1 MTHSMENNNNKLQ
14 TTINYKHYL
23 KHREYMSSTKL
34 EDYIKL
40 CQRFYNG
47 DQWPDNNS
55 NNMIRTTINI
65 ISYSSNFKAA
75 KINGTPQFIQ
85 YTANNGKDCTHLQKF
100 DEYNL
105 KKLQETTFNFQ
116 TLLDGL
122 NNGTAI
128 TYLRWDDDDTSYK
141 GIYKGGLV
149 QEQIDILR
157 YAVANPYISNLQNQK
172 WIMFWFK
179 AEIDQVRDMIKRD
192 DKKEEEEL
200 RKWIRPDNENETFG
214 EDYDE
219 DKVSHGLV
227 TVFTRFFRIN
237 GEVYH
242 MSSTKYVDINEY
254 PQALSPIANKNLKPK
269 VKEMIEDFKKKMK
282 KESEKSGDEEIS
294 YNRICDY
301 DMDYEDMIAQI
312 TSFESFDEDTYKK
325 TKEKFSLYPF
335 GRLVLYHVN
344 NSFYGRSDVK
354 DKIASQKAINF
365 NMSMMLKC
373 IENNAYN
380 KIFAKEGAL
389 QGQTITNEP
398 GQVITDFTRM
408 TNGWGIKFAE
418 SQPLPNGVADFTQ
431 RMVDM
436 VRIFGGFNQVMDGTV
451 TNQNISGYA
460 LQQQIKQ
467 SNSTIEQQQQIFWS
481 YLQDKAAIRLLFYK
495 FYVDEATYTYELDDS
510 QVEKEEIARKQLKNK
525 KEQTGDLNIGKDI
538 PLDHPVN
545 KLQVRTIKGQDLLG
559 TDYDINIDVQQGMLN
574 SELSEAQV
582 WDTLIINGGIQNLS
596 PDMLELYLHANPI
609 ISQATKDKLK
619 NIVNKQKKEE
629 NYQLKE
635 YNNQLVAKLEQMS
648 EYALQLQAQLDFKTK
663 YLDNLTKEF
672 TGKINVANKVITN
685 LQNQNTPNKK
695 PQQTKTPTPST
706 TTVTEGEGKSANARG
721 IGGSDIA

>member
-1 MTHSMENNNNKLQ
+1 MSIHLDNKTIE
-14 TTINYKHYL
+14 TTLNYKHYL
-23 KHREYMSSTKL
+23 KHQEYMSSTKL

-47 DQWPDNNS
+47 DQWPDKNDD
-55 NNMIRTTINI
+55 NMIRTTVNI

-75 KINGTPQFIQ
+75 KINGTPQYIQ
-85 YTANNGKDCTHLQKF
+85 YTADNGKDCTHLQRF

-128 TYLRWDDDDTSYK
+128 SYLRWDDDDTSYK

-157 YAVANPYISNLQNQK
+157 FAVANPYISNLQNQK

-192 DKKEEEEL
+192 NKEEEKEL
-200 RKWIRPDNENETFG
+200 RKWIKPDNENETFG
-214 EDYDE
+214 DDYNEDN
-219 DKVSHGLV
+219 VSHGLV
-227 TVFTRFFRIN
+227 TVYTRFFRIN

-254 PQALSPIANKNLKPK
+254 PQAISPLANKTLKPR
-269 VKEMIEDFKKKMK
+269 VKQMIEDFKKKKK
-282 KESEKSGDEEIS
+282 KESNKEIDEETS

-301 DMDYEDMIAQI
+301 DMDYEDMICQI
-312 TSFESFDEDTYKK
+312 TSFEDFSDEAYSKV
-325 TKEKFSLYPF
+325 KEKFSLYPF
-335 GRLVLYHVN
+335 GRLALYHVN

-354 DKIASQKAINF
+354 DKIPSQKAINF

-418 SQPLPNGVADFTQ
+418 SQPLPNGVADFTE

-436 VRIFGGFNQVMDGTV
+436 VRVFGGFNQVMDGSIN
-451 TNQNISGYA
+451 NQNISGYA

-525 KEQTGDLNIGKDI
+525 KEQTGDLNVGKDI
-538 PLDHPVN
+538 QLDTPVK
-545 KLQVRTIKGQDLLG
+545 KLQVRKIKGEDLLG
-559 TDYDINIDVQQGMLN
+559 TNFDINIDVQQGMLN

-596 PDMLELYLHANPI
+596 PEMLELYLHANPV
-609 ISQATKDKLK
+609 ISQSTKDKLK
-619 NIVNKQKKEE
+619 NIVNKQKQEE

-635 YNNQLVAKLEQMS
+635 LNGQLSSKLEQMS
-648 EYALQLQAQLDFKTK
+648 QYALQLQAQLDFKDK
-663 YLDNLTKEF
+663 YVDNLTKEF
-672 TGKINVANKVITN
+672 TSKINVANKMLGN
-685 LQNQNTPNKK
+685 MQKQPQ
-695 PQQTKTPTPST
+695 QQTKKPTTTTTPTST
-706 TTVTEGEGKSANARG
+706 VSEGEGKSKNARG
-721 IGGSDIA
+721 IAGSDIV